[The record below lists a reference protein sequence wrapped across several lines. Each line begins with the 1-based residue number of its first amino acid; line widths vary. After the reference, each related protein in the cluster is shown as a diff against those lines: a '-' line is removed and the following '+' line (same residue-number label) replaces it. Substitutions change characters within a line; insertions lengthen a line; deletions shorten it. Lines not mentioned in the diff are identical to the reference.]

1 MLIWCLPSPR
11 HHDSQCSLLS
21 NLRSAHLFMSL
32 MMDHHL
38 AWFSLYSCVFFLPR
52 LGPQT
57 CPQGVMPYF
66 FCWTIFFFSSNL
78 SSSLWI
84 ALLPFCELAAL
95 PSLVC
100 SEHLI
105 LIFFISLALTIM
117 LNRTGPRADPGG
129 AHSASFSILSADNFT
144 SAIRIAQIGFST
156 WSFYPLAP
164 LGEISVGGLGVV

>member
-66 FCWTIFFFSSNL
+66 FCWTIFFFLQFIQL
-78 SSSLWI
+78 SLNCPPSFLW
-84 ALLPFCELAAL
+84 AGRPPQLSVLWTFN
-95 PSLVC
+95 S
-100 SEHLI
+100 HI
-105 LIFFISLALTIM
+105 LYFTPLTIM